1 MGFQSGMADEPD
13 EELVSLRREV
23 QTLRQRVGELQ
34 RRTARHR
41 DADPARPERGVD
53 IAVPAREQLLVE
65 AERIAHMGS
74 WVWDLESNEVF
85 WSDEMFRL
93 LSHDPEQDEPSVE
106 GFFRRVHPE
115 DEARVRESAA
125 QTLKNGMV
133 AQIDCRLL
141 LPDGSVRYVTL
152 NGSILFD
159 ESGKLRRIVGTAL
172 DLTEERTLNQ
182 KMQRTL
188 ELLEEAQ
195 TIAQLGS
202 WAFDTTTQRTEWSP
216 GLYRILG
223 VEPGSEASADR
234 FLSIVHPDE
243 RSKFAESIQRSLE
256 GHWTEEVE
264 VRFIRPN
271 GEVRQALIRT
281 IPVRDPTGR
290 IVEFRGTLLDTTD
303 RVVLTEQLA
312 RMGRMDAVGRLAG
325 GIAHDFNNLLT
336 VIGANLELW
345 AEASGGQGEIADA
358 RRAVRSAR
366 SLTDRLLTFGR
377 KAQLTKVTVDPN
389 ELVARTVDLVR
400 RVIGD
405 RVRLELDLAR
415 VVPAISV
422 DPTLI
427 EQALINLVINARD
440 AMPRGGTVTLRTRRL
455 DAGAGKQLVEIEVAD
470 DGPGMEPSVKERI
483 FDPFFTTKGEFGTGL
498 GLATVLG
505 TVEQHGGHV
514 EVDSE
519 KGQGARFRL
528 RLPAEPPEATESL
541 GIAPRQPE
549 IQEVGREILVIED
562 EPLVAA
568 VIARSLERKG
578 NVVILAHRPA
588 DAIRLW
594 DEHPGIEL
602 VICDV
607 SMGEM
612 RGPELV
618 RILRKSERKLRV
630 LYVTGYSE
638 EDMGDT
644 LAEPVLQKPFSPNEL
659 LRAVSNLV
667 LLPTG

>member
-1 MGFQSGMADEPD
+1 MTADPD
-13 EELVSLRREV
+13 EELVLLRREV
-23 QTLRQRVGELQ
+23 QTLRQRVAELQ

-41 DADPARPERGVD
+41 DGDEARDQAGVEV
-53 IAVPAREQLLVE
+53 AVSAREELLVE
-65 AERIAHMGS
+65 AERIAHVGS
-74 WVWDLESNEVF
+74 WIWDVESNGVF
-85 WSDEMFRL
+85 WSDEMFRIMGY
-93 LSHDPEQDEPSVE
+93 DPERDKAGVE
-106 GFFRRVHPE
+106 AFFARVHP
-115 DEARVRESAA
+115 DDQARVREALA
-125 QTLKNGMV
+125 QAVDSGVPPQMD
-133 AQIDCRLL
+133 IRIL
-141 LPDGSVRYVTL
+141 LPDGSLRYL
-152 NGSILFD
+152 IANASMLFD
-159 ESGKLRRIVGTAL
+159 DTGKLRRQVGTML
-172 DLTEERTLNQ
+172 DLTQERRLNEQ
-182 KMQRTL
+182 MRRTL
-188 ELLEEAQ
+188 ELLEEAE

-202 WAFDTTTQRTEWSP
+202 WTFDTTTQRTTWSP

-223 VEPGSEASADR
+223 LDPGTPPSADR
-234 FLSIVHPDE
+234 FISIVHPDE
-243 RSKFAESIQRSLE
+243 REKITETFRQSLE
-256 GHWTEEVE
+256 GSWTKEVE
-264 VRFIRPN
+264 VRFMRPS
-271 GEVRQALIRT
+271 GEIRQALIRT
-281 IPVRDPTGR
+281 IPVKDPNGR
-290 IVEFRGTLLDTTD
+290 IVEFRGTILDTTD
-303 RVVLTEQLA
+303 RTALAEQLA

-345 AEASGGQGEIADA
+345 AEASGTEGEIADA

-377 KAQLTKVTVDPN
+377 KAQLTKVVVDPN

-405 RVRLELDLAR
+405 RVRLELDLTP
-415 VVPAISV
+415 VTPHISV

-440 AMPRGGTVTLRTRRL
+440 AMPRGGTVTLRTRVL
-455 DAGAGKQLVEIEVAD
+455 ATGVGKNLVEIEVAD

-483 FDPFFTTKGEFGTGL
+483 FEPFFTTKGEFGTGL
-498 GLATVLG
+498 GLPTVLG

-519 KGQGARFRL
+519 KGKGSRFRL
-528 RLPAEPPEATESL
+528 RLPAEPLAVKEPLGQEA
-541 GIAPRQPE
+541 RQPE
-549 IQEVGREILVIED
+549 IREIGREILVIED

-578 NVVILAHRPA
+578 HVVILAHLPA

-594 DEHPGIEL
+594 DEHSDIEL

-618 RILRKSERKLRV
+618 RILRKSGRKVRV
-630 LYVTGYSE
+630 LYVTGYSQ
-638 EDMGDT
+638 EDMGDI
-644 LAEPVLQKPFSPNEL
+644 LGEPMLSKPFSPSEL
-659 LRAVSNLV
+659 IRAVSNLG
-667 LLPTG
+667 LLPPA

>member
-1 MGFQSGMADEPD
+1 MSIESGMPAESD

-34 RRTARHR
+34 RQRAHR
-41 DADPARPERGVD
+41 AHGEQACGHD
-53 IAVPAREQLLVE
+53 IAASAREELLVE
-65 AERIAHMGS
+65 GERIAHMGS
-74 WVWDLESNEVF
+74 WVWDLENDEVF

-93 LSHDPEQDEPSVE
+93 LRYNPEQDKPSVE
-106 GFFRRVHPE
+106 GFFGRVHPE

-152 NGSILFD
+152 NGSILFG
-159 ESGKLRRIVGTAL
+159 ESGKLRRLVGTAL
-172 DLTEERTLNQ
+172 DLTEERMLNQ

-202 WAFDTTTQRTEWSP
+202 WAFDIATQRTEWSP
-216 GLYRILG
+216 GLYRVLG
-223 VEPGSEASADR
+223 VDPGTPVSAER
-234 FLSIVHPDE
+234 FISLVHPDE
-243 RSKFAESIQRSLE
+243 RAKFAESIQRSLQGE
-256 GHWTEEVE
+256 WTEEVE

-271 GEVRQALIRT
+271 GEIRQALIRT
-281 IPVRDPTGR
+281 IPLKDAAGR
-290 IVEFRGTLLDTTD
+290 IVEFRGTLLDVTD
-303 RVVLTEQLA
+303 RMALAEQLA

-345 AEASGGQGEIADA
+345 AEASGTEGEIADA

-377 KAQLTKVTVDPN
+377 KAQLAKVVVNPN

-440 AMPRGGTVTLRTRRL
+440 AMPRGGTVTLRTRWL
-455 DAGAGKQLVEIEVAD
+455 DAGPGKKLVEIEVAD
-470 DGPGMEPSVKERI
+470 DGPGMEPSVRDRI
-483 FDPFFTTKGEFGTGL
+483 FEPFFTTKGEFGTGL

-505 TVEQHGGHV
+505 TVEQHGGRV

-519 KGQGARFRL
+519 KGKGARFRL
-528 RLPAEPPEATESL
+528 RLPAEPLEATESL
-541 GIAPRQPE
+541 TLDERQPE
-549 IQEVGREILVIED
+549 IQEAGREILVVED

-568 VIARSLERKG
+568 VIARTLERKG
-578 NVVILAHRPA
+578 HVVILAHRAA
-588 DAIRLW
+588 DALRLW
-594 DEHPGIEL
+594 DEHPDIEL

-618 RILRKSERKLRV
+618 RALRKSGRKARV
-630 LYVTGYSE
+630 LYVTGYV
-638 EDMGDT
+638 EDDMSDILG
-644 LAEPVLQKPFSPNEL
+644 EPVLPKPFSPNEL
-659 LRAVSNLV
+659 MRAVSDLG
-667 LLPTG
+667 LSSPS

>member
-1 MGFQSGMADEPD
+1 
-13 EELVSLRREV
+13 
-23 QTLRQRVGELQ
+23 
-34 RRTARHR
+34 
-41 DADPARPERGVD
+41 
-53 IAVPAREQLLVE
+53 
-65 AERIAHMGS
+65 
-74 WVWDLESNEVF
+74 
-85 WSDEMFRL
+85 
-93 LSHDPEQDEPSVE
+93 
-106 GFFRRVHPE
+106 
-115 DEARVRESAA
+115 
-125 QTLKNGMV
+125 
-133 AQIDCRLL
+133 
-141 LPDGSVRYVTL
+141 
-152 NGSILFD
+152 
-159 ESGKLRRIVGTAL
+159 
-172 DLTEERTLNQ
+172 
-182 KMQRTL
+182 
-188 ELLEEAQ
+188 
-195 TIAQLGS
+195 
-202 WAFDTTTQRTEWSP
+202 
-216 GLYRILG
+216 
-223 VEPGSEASADR
+223 
-234 FLSIVHPDE
+234 
-243 RSKFAESIQRSLE
+243 
-256 GHWTEEVE
+256 
-264 VRFIRPN
+264 
-271 GEVRQALIRT
+271 
-281 IPVRDPTGR
+281 
-290 IVEFRGTLLDTTD
+290 
-303 RVVLTEQLA
+303 
-312 RMGRMDAVGRLAG
+312 MDAVGRLAG

-345 AEASGGQGEIADA
+345 AETSGGHGEIADA

-377 KAQLTKVTVDPN
+377 KAQLAKRMVDPN

-405 RVRLELDLAR
+405 RVRLELDLAQ

-455 DAGAGKQLVEIEVAD
+455 DAGGGKQLVEIEVAD
-470 DGPGMEPSVKERI
+470 DGPGMEPSVKDRI
-483 FDPFFTTKGEFGTGL
+483 FEPFFTTKGEFGTGL

-528 RLPAEPPEATESL
+528 RLPAEPPQATESL
-541 GIAPRQPE
+541 SIEPRQPE

-578 NVVILAHRPA
+578 HVVILAHRPA

-594 DEHPGIEL
+594 EEHPSIEL

-644 LAEPVLQKPFSPNEL
+644 LPEPVLQKPFSPNEL
-659 LRAVSNLV
+659 IRAVSNLSGV
-667 LLPTG
+667 QSR